1 MSTTSTGVSVQA
13 TKRNT
18 TVHIGDG
25 RRIKGPHTAEDEDG
39 DDLEVEGETATDVPT
54 EFADTIVKNKLGKI
68 VK

>member
-1 MSTTSTGVSVQA
+1 MTTKETGVSVQA
-13 TKRNT
+13 TKRNA

-39 DDLEVEGETATDVPT
+39 DDLEVEGEIAADVPADV
-54 EFADTIVKNKLGKI
+54 ADTIVKNKLGKI